1 MSNFDLKKFRRVN
14 GLNQKELAAYL
25 GIKQPFVSRMENG
38 DKPIPDYIIE
48 KLRSNPDWSYTEAT
62 FRIEGDSIQQNGGTN
77 NIGKVSGDAEV
88 LALRR
93 EVDILREMVAELK
106 KEKAEYWET
115 IKSLTLKQ

>member
-1 MSNFDLKKFRRVN
+1 MKNFNLKKFRKEN
-14 GLNQKELAAYL
+14 GISQKELADYL

-48 KLRSNPDWSYTEAT
+48 KLRSNPDWSYTEASLE
-62 FRIEGDSIQQNGGTN
+62 IGGDSIQQNGGTN

-93 EVDILREMVAELK
+93 EVELLREQVAELK

-115 IKSLTLKQ
+115 IKSLTIK

>member
-1 MSNFDLKKFRRVN
+1 MKDFDLKKFRREN
-14 GLNQKELAAYL
+14 RITQGEIADYL
-25 GIKQPFVSRMENG
+25 GVRQS
-38 DKPIPDYIIE
+38 YISQLEQGRKSLSSEKIE
-48 KLRSNPDWSYTEAT
+48 RLLSNPDWSYTEAT
-62 FRIEGDSIQQNGGTN
+62 FKIEGDSIQQNGGTN